1 MATCLVTGSDEA
13 FGHLLIDCVTSLRHA
28 GYQGDMAVLDYGL
41 SEAQKQALRPLD
53 VICQPGTMPASLQD
67 ITFAGE
73 KGAWVLLA
81 KPFLP
86 ELFPGYETYVFVDAD
101 VWAQDDRAV
110 TALIAQAEDADL
122 VAISQR
128 SRFHDG
134 DSARGNGVEFN
145 AFGQALRANWYTMF
159 ANKSKLPKADKRL
172 LAASPII
179 NAGIFSAAAGSPLWQ
194 HWQTE
199 LRHCAAALPVRRRTG
214 ADQLGLGLAIYRHNL
229 TVRLLPE
236 ICNWL
241 THFRYDRDQ
250 HLFTETEPFYEP
262 VSLMHLAGIPHL
274 VPEKEVVFEDG
285 TRGVLDLSY
294 QAWQARRQGA

>member
-1 MATCLVTGSDEA
+1 
-13 FGHLLIDCVTSLRHA
+13 
-28 GYQGDMAVLDYGL
+28 
-41 SEAQKQALRPLD
+41 
-53 VICQPGTMPASLQD
+53 
-67 ITFAGE
+67 
-73 KGAWVLLA
+73 
-81 KPFLP
+81 
-86 ELFPGYETYVFVDAD
+86 
-101 VWAQDDRAV
+101 
-110 TALIAQAEDADL
+110 
-122 VAISQR
+122 
-128 SRFHDG
+128 
-134 DSARGNGVEFN
+134 
-145 AFGQALRANWYTMF
+145 MF

-172 LAASPII
+172 LAASPLI
-179 NAGIFSAAAGSPLWQ
+179 NAGIFSASAGSPLWQ

-199 LRHCAAALPVRRRTG
+199 LRHCAAALPLRRRTG

-294 QAWQARRQGA
+294 RAWQARRQGS